1 MLENNEKIGNK
12 EKIDN
17 KEINEICPKCKS
29 HDIIFQGNWTGMMV
43 SDLYAE
49 HFWTC
54 KCKSCGFTF
63 APITEEN
70 KPDPINFK
78 RDYF

>member
-1 MLENNEKIGNK
+1 MLENN

>member
-1 MLENNEKIGNK
+1 MLENNEKTEN
-12 EKIDN
+12 
-17 KEINEICPKCKS
+17 NENNETCPKCKS
-29 HDIIFQGNWTGMMV
+29 NDVIFQGNWTGMMV

-63 APITEEN
+63 APTTEEN

-78 RDYF
+78 RDFF